1 MRLSDFTRT
10 AAGRADRARRAL
22 PAGLLALVLLLAQ
35 GSPLAL
41 PLGAAAAQSEAPDAA
56 PWRPAEPITAED
68 RADLARAE
76 DYLNR
81 IETVRG
87 RFVQITSSGHF
98 SEGMLYLRRP
108 GELRFEY
115 DDPVPLLLIS
125 DGHTMVMYDKS
136 IESAS
141 QIPLSQSPLWFLT
154 RDPIDFTDTVELLA
168 VERGQGALL
177 VSMLGESALGK
188 AQVDLLFSDSPLEL
202 RRWSVVDEEGY
213 IIQVSLVDT
222 EFDVALE
229 DSLFQYR
236 DLPNVGLEERSGGSR

>member
-1 MRLSDFTRT
+1 MPLFPVLPRISFGIFLAALVGVGYAQAQEDALPWRT
-10 AAGRADRARRAL
+10 AE
-22 PAGLLALVLLLAQ
+22 
-35 GSPLAL
+35 PL
-41 PLGAAAAQSEAPDAA
+41 
-56 PWRPAEPITAED
+56 TAEG

-76 DYLNR
+76 DYLNQ
-81 IETVRG
+81 IGTVRG
-87 RFVQITSSGHF
+87 RFVQITSTGHF
-98 SEGMLYLRRP
+98 SEGDLYLRRP

-154 RDPIDFTDTVELLA
+154 RDPINFSDTVEILA

-177 VSMLGESALGK
+177 VSMLGESALGR

-202 RRWSVVDEEGY
+202 RRWTVVDQEGY

-222 EFDVALE
+222 QFDVALD

-236 DLPNVGLEERSGGSR
+236 DLPNVGLEELGGSDR

>member
-1 MRLSDFTRT
+1 MPLFPVLPRIGFGIFLAALVGASSAQAQEDALPWRT
-10 AAGRADRARRAL
+10 AE
-22 PAGLLALVLLLAQ
+22 
-35 GSPLAL
+35 PL
-41 PLGAAAAQSEAPDAA
+41 
-56 PWRPAEPITAED
+56 TAEG

-76 DYLNR
+76 DYLNQ
-81 IETVRG
+81 IGTVRG
-87 RFVQITSSGHF
+87 RFVQITSTGHF
-98 SEGMLYLRRP
+98 SEGDLYLRRP

-154 RDPIDFTDTVELLA
+154 RDPINFSDTVEILA

-177 VSMLGESALGK
+177 VSMLGESALGR

-202 RRWSVVDEEGY
+202 RRWTVVDQEGY

-222 EFDVALE
+222 QFDVALD

-236 DLPNVGLEERSGGSR
+236 DLPNLGLEELGGSDR

>member
-1 MRLSDFTRT
+1 MPLFPVLPRISFGIFLAALVGASSAQAQEDALPWRT
-10 AAGRADRARRAL
+10 AE
-22 PAGLLALVLLLAQ
+22 
-35 GSPLAL
+35 PL
-41 PLGAAAAQSEAPDAA
+41 
-56 PWRPAEPITAED
+56 TAEG

-76 DYLNR
+76 DYLNQ
-81 IETVRG
+81 IGTVRG
-87 RFVQITSSGHF
+87 RFVQITSTGHF
-98 SEGMLYLRRP
+98 SEGDLYLRRP

-154 RDPIDFTDTVELLA
+154 RDPINFSDTVEILA

-177 VSMLGESALGK
+177 VSMLGESALGR

-202 RRWSVVDEEGY
+202 RRWTVVDQEGY

-222 EFDVALE
+222 QFDVALD

-236 DLPNVGLEERSGGSR
+236 DLPNVGLEELGGSDR

>member
-1 MRLSDFTRT
+1 MPLFPVLPRISFGIFLAALVGASSAQAQEDALPWRT
-10 AAGRADRARRAL
+10 AE
-22 PAGLLALVLLLAQ
+22 
-35 GSPLAL
+35 PL
-41 PLGAAAAQSEAPDAA
+41 
-56 PWRPAEPITAED
+56 TAEG

-76 DYLNR
+76 DYLNQ
-81 IETVRG
+81 IGTVRG
-87 RFVQITSSGHF
+87 RFVQITSTGHF
-98 SEGMLYLRRP
+98 SEGDLYLRRP

-154 RDPIDFTDTVELLA
+154 RDPINFSDTVEILA

-177 VSMLGESALGK
+177 VSMLGESALGR

-202 RRWSVVDEEGY
+202 RRWTVVDQEGY

-222 EFDVALE
+222 QFDVAL
-229 DSLFQYR
+229 DDLLFQYR
-236 DLPNVGLEERSGGSR
+236 DLPNVGLEELGGSDR

>member
-1 MRLSDFTRT
+1 MPLFPVLSRIGVGVFL
-10 AAGRADRARRAL
+10 AM
-22 PAGLLALVLLLAQ
+22 LLSFGSVKAQ
-35 GSPLAL
+35 
-41 PLGAAAAQSEAPDAA
+41 EDAA
-56 PWRPAEPITAED
+56 PWRTAEPLTAEG

-76 DYLNR
+76 DYLNQ
-81 IETVRG
+81 IGTVRG
-87 RFVQITSSGHF
+87 RFVQITSTGHF
-98 SEGMLYLRRP
+98 SEGDIYLRRP

-154 RDPIDFTDTVELLA
+154 RDPINFSDTVDVLA

-177 VSMLGESALGK
+177 VSMLGESALGR

-202 RRWSVVDEEGY
+202 RRWTVVDQEGY

-222 EFDVALE
+222 QFDVALD
-229 DSLFQYR
+229 DSLFEYR
-236 DLPNVGLEERSGGSR
+236 NLPNLGLEGLGGGNR

>member
-1 MRLSDFTRT
+1 MRLFKDLLRT
-10 AAGRADRARRAL
+10 AAVPL
-22 PAGLLALVLLLAQ
+22 PGLLLLALLLT
-35 GSPLAL
+35 
-41 PLGAAAAQSEAPDAA
+41 GAAASAQEDAA
-56 PWRPAEPITAED
+56 PWRTPEPLTEQDRED
-68 RADLARAE
+68 LLRAE
-76 DYLNR
+76 DYLNQ
-81 IETVRG
+81 IGTVHG
-87 RFVQITSSGHF
+87 RFVQITSTGHF
-98 SEGMLYLRRP
+98 SEGDIYLRRP

-115 DDPVPLLLIS
+115 DAPVPLLLIS

-154 RDPIDFTDTVELLA
+154 RDPIDFTDTVEILA

-177 VSMLGESALGK
+177 VSMLGRSALGR

-202 RRWSVVDEEGY
+202 RRWSVVDEQGY

-222 EFDVALE
+222 QFDVALE

-236 DLPNVGLEERSGGSR
+236 DLPNVGLEERSGGDN